1 MRFLKLS
8 SMGLKYT
15 STTHLPGCPRNFA
28 SWSPRKVQNK
38 ITGEFSDCT
47 VTIDWGPVIRTI
59 DECQFDSKIINSMV
73 PAHDAFGALDDKTRM
88 LALQVIQVDLPSD
101 VLQKLLVC
109 MSYRERNPEHPG
121 MAPIATYNRRLYENI
136 LDQRGH
142 SHEVPE
148 LTVEQ
153 APKHIPGLP
162 EDFVNPTW
170 LAIQQMDAARAEEAS
185 EGKGSRK
192 GKKKGQVSL
201 ATLPFVDTP
210 APPVSTGSAPV
221 FEFERVFDGP
231 SGFNL

>member
-15 STTHLPGCPRNFA
+15 PTTHLPGCPRNFA
-28 SWSPRKVQNK
+28 SQKSHRVLNQKTN
-38 ITGEFSDCT
+38 EFSDCLI
-47 VTIDWGPVIRTI
+47 TIDWAPVVQTI

-101 VLQKLLVC
+101 VLQKLLIC
-109 MSYRERNPEHPG
+109 MAYRERNPEHPG
-121 MAPIATYNRRLYENI
+121 MAPIAAYNRRLYENI
-136 LDQRGH
+136 LDQRGD

-148 LTVEQ
+148 FTVEQ

-170 LAIQQMDAARAEEAS
+170 LAIQQMDAARAEGAA

-192 GKKKGQVSL
+192 GKKKNQVSL
-201 ATLPFVDTP
+201 PTLPFVDTP
-210 APPVSTGSAPV
+210 VPSVSAGPVIT
-221 FEFERVFDGP
+221 FERVFDGP
-231 SGFNL
+231 SGFSL